1 MKKQILKLIGLSL
14 VAFYFLGCDDEEIK
28 NPDPTHSRVWIQ
40 FPLDKETIKENAG
53 EKTIKVTP
61 FLNEALGED
70 NWEVDYNN
78 PSKVL
83 TVVGEKDKNKIIQ
96 AVEKAGY
103 KAEAL

>member
-1 MKKQILKLIGLSL
+1 MKTSK
-14 VAFYFLGCDDEEIK
+14 FR
-28 NPDPTHSRVWIQ
+28 T
-40 FPLDKETIKENAG
+40 TIKCSGCVA
-53 EKTIKVTP
+53 KVTP

-78 PSKVL
+78 PAKIL
-83 TVVGEKDKNKIIQ
+83 TVAGEKDNIEVIQ